1 MIERSNCLLSCGALT
16 LLAALTAFA
25 VRAEP
30 AACNSIPG
38 ADQLLLR
45 AGKVILVGEQHG
57 TAESPAFV
65 LDLACQAVKSDVPIQ
80 VGVELPESERERVQA
95 FLASNGDIDARR
107 ALTSGGRWQAD
118 YQYGLTSEAMLGL
131 FEGLRA
137 LARQG
142 HDLRIV
148 LFDQPGG
155 GGSEARD
162 RRMAEYL
169 AGVVSE
175 STDALFVVL
184 TGNIHSRVSPGT
196 RWNPEYETMGYLL
209 SKSIPSDRIVA
220 LDVAHSG
227 GTAWVC
233 LGSDVADCGE
243 RTLGGRGPEGD
254 GITLDGTP
262 EETGHHGWY
271 HVGTIN
277 ASPPARDA
285 LGNDEENAAIAEP
298 AALPDAEVLWQL
310 ETGG

>member
-1 MIERSNCLLSCGALT
+1 MMVPRPCLLFFNALALALVGTASPVWAEDASC
-16 LLAALTAFA
+16 
-25 VRAEP
+25 R
-30 AACNSIPG
+30 SIPG
-38 ADQLLLR
+38 VEPLLQ
-45 AGKVILVGEQHG
+45 AGKVILIGEQHG
-57 TAESPAFV
+57 TAEIPAFV
-65 LDLACQAVKSDVPIQ
+65 LDLACQAVESDVPIQ

-107 ALTSGGRWQAD
+107 ALTSGGRWEAD

-131 FEGLRA
+131 FEGLCA

-169 AGVVSE
+169 AGVVNE

-196 RWNPEYETMGYLL
+196 RWNPEYEPMGYLL
-209 SKSIPSDRIVA
+209 SKAISSDRIVA
-220 LDVAHSG
+220 LDVAHGG

-233 LGSDVADCGE
+233 LGSGVADCGE
-243 RTLGGRGPEGD
+243 QKLRKRGPEGA
-254 GITLDGTP
+254 GITLDGSP

-271 HVGTIN
+271 HVETIN

-285 LGNDEENAAIAEP
+285 LDNVVEQSKASAPTTPPE
-298 AALPDAEVLWQL
+298 AEVLWQL